1 VTEAHLFTLTQGD
14 HPMSYPLTE
23 IEKDIRPE
31 DFREDSPWP
40 EFIKEFGPG
49 PMVWLSKMMQG
60 DRPYIPDYDNMTKAS
75 RKRSYRVPQ
84 KTA

>member
-1 VTEAHLFTLTQGD
+1 MNEKVSI
-14 HPMSYPLTE
+14 MNYPLTE

-49 PMVWLSKMMQG
+49 PFAWLLKMCGG
-60 DRPYIPDYDNMTKAS
+60 DKPYVPNYDNATKPA
-75 RKRSYRVPQ
+75 RKRSYSALHETP
-84 KTA
+84 